1 VFVAKWK
8 GRCINVHPSLLPRH
22 AGLMDLAVHA
32 SVLAAGD
39 GESGCTVHLVDEV
52 VDAGLVM
59 RVLPFCTVVSRPC
72 RESPSK
78 RKWGEA

>member
-1 VFVAKWK
+1 V
-8 GRCINVHPSLLPRH
+8 NVHPSLLPAH

-52 VDAGLVM
+52 VDTGAITRGARCHSALPIPAPAAGSLH
-59 RVLPFCTVVSRPC
+59 LSIY
-72 RESPSK
+72 
-78 RKWGEA
+78 G